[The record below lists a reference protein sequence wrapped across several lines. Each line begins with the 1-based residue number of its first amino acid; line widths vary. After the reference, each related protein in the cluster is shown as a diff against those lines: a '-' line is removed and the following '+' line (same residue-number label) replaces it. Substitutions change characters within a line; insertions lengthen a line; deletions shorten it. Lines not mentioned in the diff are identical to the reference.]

1 MTRAHQPTA
10 MTSRER
16 FLETMQYGAPDRVP
30 YFEEGLRDEVL
41 ACWHRQGLSS
51 AAELHRRFPSDQREH
66 IEINLAPMPRLNHWP
81 TSLADLDK
89 FRRHLKLDEHRRLPH
104 QWLQRAHAWRKREH
118 VLMLYV
124 HQGFFLSMGVQD
136 WRRFNDVMLLMMD
149 QPELVR
155 QMMQIQGELAA
166 RLTQRLLNEFDI
178 DAAVFSEPIGGN
190 DGPLFAPAM
199 YEDFVL
205 KSYTPVKDVLQ
216 RHGVPVILFQ
226 TYANAAILVPSILRW
241 GFNCLWACEVNV
253 DAMDY
258 RRLRKQFGRQL
269 RLIGGIDLDALRQGR
284 EAIEREVQTKVP
296 PLLQEGG
303 YVPLADG
310 RVREDVPFDNYVY
323 YRQLVQKITQRP
335 VNP

>member
-1 MTRAHQPTA
+1 MTSAQKPHT

-16 FLETMQYGAPDRVP
+16 FLETMQYGKPDRVP
-30 YFEEGLRDEVL
+30 YFEEGLREEVL
-41 ACWHRQGLSS
+41 ACWRRQGLSS
-51 AAELHRRFPSDQREH
+51 TAELNRRFPSDKRER
-66 IEINLAPMPRLNHWP
+66 IEINLEPIPRLKHWP

-89 FRRHLKLDEHRRLPH
+89 FRRHLKLDEHRRLPRK
-104 QWLQRAHAWRKREH
+104 WLQRARAWRKRDH

-136 WRRFNDVMLLMMD
+136 WRRFHDVMLLTMD

-166 RLTQRLLNEFDI
+166 RLTQRLLNEVDV

-190 DGPLFAPAM
+190 DRPLIGPAM

-205 KSYTPVKDVLQ
+205 KSYVPVKEVLQ
-216 RHGVPVILFQ
+216 HHGVPVILFQ

-258 RRLRKQFGRQL
+258 RRLRSQFGRQL

-284 EAIEREVQTKVP
+284 EAIKREVETNVP

-310 RVREDVPFDNYVY
+310 RVREDVHFDNYVY
-323 YRQLVQKITQRP
+323 YRQLVQEITQGSF
-335 VNP
+335 